1 MFKEKRLFSPG
12 QLFATIIKL
21 YHTLTYLPYKFTES
35 GAKNVTVSLGFPRWV
50 HSPGHLKHSKHSSPV
65 GSPAQV
71 AGIRGTT
78 RKIIVCTDDDDVANE
93 SDLFKAIEKH
103 AVGDEVSL
111 KVLRQQ
117 GQGSSGLSGQA
128 GCGQCEGEDSG
139 EQSTRRDGSRTVPR
153 SEELVDIRQAV
164 AASIKA

>member
-1 MFKEKRLFSPG
+1 MLSH
-12 QLFATIIKL
+12 QL
-21 YHTLTYLPYKFTES
+21 
-35 GAKNVTVSLGFPRWV
+35 LGIRKGILV
-50 HSPGHLKHSKHSSPV
+50 LESPV

-78 RKIIVCTDDDDVANE
+78 RNAGFRGGGGYDSIRLGDIIVRIDDDDVANE

-117 GQGSSGLSGQA
+117 GHGLSGLSGQA
-128 GCGQCEGEDSG
+128 DSEEGEDS
-139 EQSTRRDGSRTVPR
+139 EQGALRDGSRMAPR
-153 SEELVDIRQAV
+153 SEELVDIKLKLSAPQQAV